1 MPRTRTRE
9 ERDIAAKPI
18 RARETAATASGKAAV
33 ARTAPKLAHMRAHQH
48 ELGKRSEFV
57 PGALMIKC
65 AYDVVENV
73 PDLHS
78 AHVATVRTLTLP
90 ERVAAPF
97 EALAREDR
105 IKEVIPVFSRLTRG
119 RSFSIAPATVA
130 AAFATSVRDSE
141 NEDLRGIN
149 MLRLSPTADMDA
161 VVRDL
166 EKTDGIEY
174 VHRVPRRWMAARP
187 TPNDPLVAKQ
197 WALRTIRWY
206 QVKSP
211 PDVTAVKVGVLDT
224 GVDLTHPELMN
235 IVKSY
240 VHDGAS
246 GIDVVGH
253 GTHVSGIITAQM
265 NNNVGMSGACQC
277 DLSVWKIFTDQP
289 DPFDGE
295 YYVDDVMYQRALNA
309 ARNAGMRVVNLSI
322 GGTQHS
328 PTEEFLFRRLID
340 SGCVVVAAMGNEFL
354 EGNPVEYP
362 AAYPDVVAVGATARN
377 NTRASFSN
385 TGAHISLSAPG
396 VGILSTLP
404 REPSAARDATQT
416 EYALWDG
423 TSMATPHVSAAAA
436 SVVARNPNFTPAQV
450 AEHLTNTARKVPALG
465 GKTATSEL
473 GAGLL
478 DLSKALS

>member
-1 MPRTRTRE
+1 MVRTRTRE
-9 ERDIAAKPI
+9 GRDAATEPA
-18 RARETAATASGKAAV
+18 RAREKVETSRPAGSVEAA
-33 ARTAPKLAHMRAHQH
+33 RKLPRMHVHQH
-48 ELGKRSEFV
+48 ELGARSEFV

-65 AYDVVENV
+65 AYDVVTNV
-73 PDLHS
+73 PDLHA
-78 AHVATVRTLTLP
+78 AHVAAVRTLTLP

-97 EALAREDR
+97 EALAREER

-119 RSFSIAPATVA
+119 RSLSIAPTTVA

-149 MLRLSPTADMDA
+149 MLRLSPTADLDA
-161 VVRDL
+161 VMKDL

-187 TPNDPLVAKQ
+187 VPNDPLVAKQ
-197 WALRTIRWY
+197 WALKTIRWY
-206 QVKSP
+206 QVQSP
-211 PDVTAVKVGVLDT
+211 PDVTTVKVGVLDT
-224 GVDLTHPELMN
+224 GVDLTHPELTD

-253 GTHVSGIITAQM
+253 GTHVSGIITAQT
-265 NNNVGMSGACQC
+265 NNHVGMAGVCQC

-289 DPFDGE
+289 DPVDGE

-309 ARNAGMRVVNLSI
+309 ARNSGMRVLNLSI

-328 PTEEFLFRRLID
+328 PTEEFLFRRLVD
-340 SGCVVVAAMGNEFL
+340 AGCVVVAAMGNEFL
-354 EGNPVEYP
+354 KGNPIEYP
-362 AAYPDVVAVGATARN
+362 AAYPNVIAVGATKRN
-377 NTRASFSN
+377 NTRAPFSN
-385 TGAHISLSAPG
+385 TGSHITLSAPG
-396 VGILSTLP
+396 VGILSALP
-404 REPSAARDATQT
+404 MQPSAARSVTET

-436 SVVARNPNFTPAQV
+436 SIVARNPNLAPAQV
-450 AEHLTNTARKVPALG
+450 TQRLTSTAKKVPGLG
-465 GKTATSEL
+465 GKASNSEL
-473 GAGLL
+473 GAGVL
-478 DLSKALS
+478 DLANAL